1 MTPLQI
7 NAIYFG
13 DELGSGSAFKL
24 SLKPISLTTWLYPD
38 KLEV

>member
-13 DELGSGSAFKL
+13 DELGSGSAL